1 MPPTAD
7 TTEDEMYTVFKQ
19 YVKQS
24 FKKFYHTKL
33 GQICWQKFAVVVNR
47 PFIKHALQ
55 KALNIHYANNASG
68 QEKNIIPVDIN
79 AVGYTKN
86 ALVIFPFWGYNA
98 TTFNIM
104 SMCSSLRK
112 LGYAIHAI
120 LYNDSDYSPSSESW
134 DYIYTI
140 KASHENFGKWNIH
153 QNSSGLNRNRIDDWA
168 GEELTQFVKGISKFF
183 DFQICLCHYVF
194 LSKAFETLPPDV
206 FKILYTHDIFWN
218 RNVRMANEG
227 VPERDFY
234 FSVSAEEEAV
244 GLRRADLVLAV
255 QEEERK
261 YFVTL
266 VGEDRASTLPYVPE
280 KNYQPGREN
289 PSPLVVG
296 YIASGHAPNVKAL
309 QVFCEHF
316 PGRSDVIVLI
326 AGSICSRLDG
336 IAFSKKVTL
345 LGIVENLSG
354 FYASCDVLINP
365 DTLRSGLKVKCVE
378 ALSYGKP
385 LVCTDAASAG
395 IGVREPYHLVPDIA
409 GCAEHIERIADNPRL
424 LADMAAESRRV
435 YDAFAEKYSS
445 YEAFRSYDRA
455 ARAKRLAFAPERR

>member
-1 MPPTAD
+1 
-7 TTEDEMYTVFKQ
+7 MYTVFKQ
-19 YVKQS
+19 YIKQS
-24 FKKFYHTKL
+24 LKKFYHTKP
-33 GQICWQKFAVVVNR
+33 GQFCWQKFIVAVNR
-47 PFIKHALQ
+47 HFIKHVLQ
-55 KALNIHYANNASG
+55 QALNIHYDNNAAG
-68 QEKNIIPVDIN
+68 QKKNIIPVDIN
-79 AVGYTKN
+79 AAGYTKN
-86 ALVIFPFWGYNA
+86 VLVIFPFWGYDA
-98 TTFNIM
+98 VTFNIM

-112 LGYAIHAI
+112 LGYTIHAI
-120 LYNDSDYSPSSESW
+120 QYNGSDYRPSSEYW
-134 DYIYTI
+134 DHIYTI
-140 KASHENFGKWNIH
+140 KTIHGNFDKWDIH
-153 QNSSGLNRNRIDDWA
+153 QNSSSFNRNQIDDWV
-168 GEELTQFVKGISKFF
+168 GEDLTQFVKGISRFF

-194 LSKAFETLPPDV
+194 LSKAFESLPPSV
-206 FKILYTHDIFWN
+206 FKILYTHDVFAN
-218 RNVRMANEG
+218 RNTRMAKEG
-227 VPERDFY
+227 VPECDFY
-234 FSVSAEEEAV
+234 FSVSAEEEAI
-244 GLRRADLVLAV
+244 GLRRADLVLAI

-261 YFVTL
+261 YFATL
-266 VGEDRASTLPYVPE
+266 VGEDHTGTLPYIPE
-280 KNYQPGREN
+280 KNYQPSRET

-309 QVFCEHF
+309 QVFCKHF
-316 PGRSDVIVLI
+316 PGRPDVIVLI

-336 IAFSKKVTL
+336 IAFSKKVKL